1 VAPASTAPRA
11 TTREPRLTGPER
23 REQLIEAART
33 VFLRHGL
40 AGARTRHIADQAGVN
55 EALLYHHFDS
65 KEAIF
70 EVAVLEP
77 LHEMM
82 TDLFANA
89 TLALDSR
96 DAEEEVRR
104 TVLHLIRT
112 MQEILPLLGM
122 VLFGDP
128 DGGRRFYQEKYY
140 PLLRQ
145 GYEVGTRAMSE
156 WTRHPVDS
164 AVATAVHGMIFVAA
178 MDRYFRGVELDE
190 ERMADVLT
198 DLVLHWKPSAVS

>member
-1 VAPASTAPRA
+1 MREAVAPTRTAP
-11 TTREPRLTGPER
+11 REPRLTGPER
-23 REQLIEAART
+23 RQQIIEAARR

-40 AGARTRHIADQAGVN
+40 AGARTRHIADEAGVN

-65 KEAIF
+65 KETIF

-77 LHEMM
+77 LHAMM
-82 TDLFANA
+82 TDLFTSA
-89 TLALDSR
+89 TLAIDAT

-112 MQEILPLLGM
+112 MQEVLPLLGM

-128 DGGRRFYQEKYY
+128 AAGREFYREKYY

-145 GYEVGTRAMSE
+145 GYEVGARAMSE
-156 WTRHPVDS
+156 WARHPVDPS
-164 AVATAVHGMIFVAA
+164 VATAVHGMCFVGA
-178 MDRYFRGVELDE
+178 MDHWFRGVELDE
-190 ERMADVLT
+190 EHMADVLT
-198 DLVLHWKPSAVS
+198 DLILNWTPLAG

>member
-1 VAPASTAPRA
+1 MSSTRTAS
-11 TTREPRLTGPER
+11 REPRLSGPER
-23 REQLIEAART
+23 RAQLIEAARR

-40 AGARTRHIADQAGVN
+40 GGARTRHIADEAGVN

-77 LHEMM
+77 LQEMM
-82 TDLFANA
+82 TDLFASA
-89 TLALDSR
+89 TLAVEAR

-112 MQEILPLLGM
+112 MQDILPLLGM

-128 DGGRRFYQEKYY
+128 DTGRRFYQEKYY

-145 GYEVGTRAMSE
+145 GYEVGTQAMSE
-156 WTRHPVDS
+156 WARHPVDPS
-164 AVATAVHGMIFVAA
+164 VATAVHGMCFVAA
-178 MDRYFRGVELDE
+178 MDRWFRGVELDE
-190 ERMADVLT
+190 DHMVDVMT
-198 DLVLHWKPSAVS
+198 DLVLHWTPSTVS

>member
-1 VAPASTAPRA
+1 MAPARTAPRA

-23 REQLIEAART
+23 RQQLIDAART

-40 AGARTRHIADQAGVN
+40 GGARTRHIADEAGVN

-70 EVAVLEP
+70 EVAILEP
-77 LHEMM
+77 LHGMM
-82 TDLFANA
+82 SDLFAGA
-89 TLALDSR
+89 TLALDAR
-96 DAEEEVRR
+96 DGEEEVRR

-128 DGGRRFYQEKYY
+128 DTGRRFYQEKYY

-145 GYEVGTRAMSE
+145 GYELGTKAMSE
-156 WTRHPVDS
+156 WTRRPVDS

-178 MDRYFRGVELDE
+178 MDRWFRNVDLDE
-190 ERMADVLT
+190 DHMADVLT
-198 DLVLHWKPSAVS
+198 DLILHWKPEGVS